1 MGAFVND
8 VLPEEAAK
16 LLRAVTPDLD
26 DVAADLGEPSHD
38 RGQPQ

>member
-16 LLRAVTPDLD
+16 LLRAVAID
-26 DVAADLGEPSHD
+26 DVVDAA
-38 RGQPQ
+38 PQIGRPE

>member
-1 MGAFVND
+1 VND

-26 DVAADLGEPSHD
+26 DIAADLGDLSHD
-38 RGQPQ
+38 RGQPR